1 LPDVHPI
8 EPGADEVSNFLRRT
22 LRWLHYWVP
31 FTARTVFYGSVSL
44 LLGPFT
50 PDRRASNWAMRA
62 WSRSGLRFLRISVD
76 LQGLE
81 NVPAAGYA
89 YACNHQSLLDT
100 LVLGAN
106 LPGDFK
112 WTVKSSLMLIPF
124 LGWHLWLAGSVR
136 VERDGNRRAAASAVR
151 RFARVLAEGTPLLVF
166 PEGTRSKDGRVKPF
180 KMGLFY
186 AAVRAGVPVVPV
198 ALHGTGEAMAKG
210 APDIGRRETRRV
222 YVRVGEPVAPRPDG
236 SGPERASD
244 LRDRTHAAVV
254 DMHRALESTGHSGS

>member
-1 LPDVHPI
+1 VW
-8 EPGADEVSNFLRRT
+8 SSLRQT
-22 LRWLHYWVP
+22 LRLLRHWVP

-44 LLGPFT
+44 LLGPLT
-50 PDRRASNWAMRA
+50 PDRRASHWAQRA
-62 WSRSGLRFLRISVD
+62 WSRSGLRFLSISVD
-76 LQGLE
+76 VQGLE
-81 NVPAAGYA
+81 NVPAGGYA

-100 LVLGAN
+100 LVLGAT

-112 WTVKSSLMLIPF
+112 WTVKSSLMMIPF
-124 LGWHLWLAGSVR
+124 LGWHLWLAGHVR
-136 VERDGNRRAAASAVR
+136 VERDGDRRAAASAIR
-151 RFARVLAEGTPLLVF
+151 RFARVLAEGKPLLVF

-198 ALHGTGEAMAKG
+198 ALHGTGTAMAKG
-210 APDIGRRETRRV
+210 APDIGRREIRRV
-222 YVRVGEPVAPRPDG
+222 YLRIGEPVAPSADG

-254 DMHRALESTGHSGS
+254 DMHRALASTAYPTS